1 MLCVLQYPVVWAR
14 SLQCVWS
21 SSGGACVAV
30 SCCSILAVEWA
41 RGLQCV
47 CVCVWSSVCVAVV

>member
-30 SCCSILAVEWA
+30 E
-41 RGLQCV
+41 
-47 CVCVWSSVCVAVV
+47 SSVCSVGVAVV